1 MRVVSESLD
10 KVGREVARRFRAQRP
25 PLTFRMLT
33 ASPTSHPLKNDC
45 CPNKTG
51 CPSGTT
57 DRTLHVIISRIRKEN
72 HKYHRPLSVVEQKLQ
87 PTYLGVEA
95 LIVPTY
101 NDELVIISLGD
112 EHRTE
117 FRV

>member
-1 MRVVSESLD
+1 
-10 KVGREVARRFRAQRP
+10 
-25 PLTFRMLT
+25 
-33 ASPTSHPLKNDC
+33 
-45 CPNKTG
+45 
-51 CPSGTT
+51 
-57 DRTLHVIISRIRKEN
+57 
-72 HKYHRPLSVVEQKLQ
+72 VEQKLQ